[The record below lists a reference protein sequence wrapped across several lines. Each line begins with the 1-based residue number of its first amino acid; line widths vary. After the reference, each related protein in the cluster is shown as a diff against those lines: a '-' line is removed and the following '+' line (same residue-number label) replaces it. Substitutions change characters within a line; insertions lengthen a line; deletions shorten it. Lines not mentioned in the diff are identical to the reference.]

1 MRRVLVTGGGTG
13 IGRSVAR
20 AFADAG
26 DAVTITGRR
35 AEPLEETSGGR
46 MTTVQA
52 DVSDEAQMQAL
63 ITEPFD
69 VVVANAGVA
78 NWCKL
83 TDMSLDDW
91 SRVHQITLTGVFLTF
106 REALRSGMAPG
117 GRLIAVASTAGLQ
130 GGIGLGAYSA
140 AKHGVIGLVRSVAK
154 EVARKGVTC
163 NAVCPGFVE
172 TEMAEQAIR
181 NLMTQFDIGHDE
193 AAARITGPNPMRR
206 MIQPEEVTS
215 AVLYLASPGA
225 SSINGHALSISGGE
239 I

>member
-13 IGRSVAR
+13 IGRSIAQ
-20 AFADAG
+20 AFADDG

-35 AEPLEETSGGR
+35 MEPLEQTSQGR
-46 MTTVQA
+46 MTCVQA
-52 DVSDEAQMQAL
+52 DVTDESQMQAL
-63 ITEPFD
+63 FADPFD
-69 VVVANAGVA
+69 VVIANAGVA
-78 NWCKL
+78 HWAKL

-91 SRVHQITLTGVFLTF
+91 SRVQQITLTGVFLTF

-154 EVARKGVTC
+154 EVARKGITC

-172 TEMAEQAIR
+172 TEMAQQGVR
-181 NLMTQFDIGHDE
+181 NLMDRFDIDATE
-193 AAARITGPNPMRR
+193 AAARITAPNPMRR
-206 MIQPEEVTS
+206 MIQPDEVTS
-215 AVLYLASPGA
+215 AVTYLASERA